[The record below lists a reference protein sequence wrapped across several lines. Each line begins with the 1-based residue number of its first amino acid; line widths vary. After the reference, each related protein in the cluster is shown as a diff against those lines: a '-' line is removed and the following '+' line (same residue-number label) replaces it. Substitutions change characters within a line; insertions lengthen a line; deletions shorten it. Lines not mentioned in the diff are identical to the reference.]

1 MGIGVSAIFL
11 GLLVGRVDGGE
22 LRTALTEMHP
32 QWLVLALGVYFVA
45 LWVRGLRWQ
54 LVLSPHVHV
63 TPFEAFSLL
72 VIGYAANNVLPVRA
86 GEFVRAGLLQ
96 SRHGTPWA
104 TGLGA
109 IVVERVLDGL
119 VLALFL
125 SGTVLLAGGDR
136 VDGVVRALAGLGAA
150 GFLGVLVMMYALALA
165 GDRGTALLVRLLRLL
180 PVIGERLASV
190 AEGMLG
196 GLAVLRDL
204 RVGPLLLVTT
214 VATWGLEAATYWLVG
229 EGFDLG
235 LAPALYLGVC
245 GAANLAIAAPSTSGG
260 IGPFEYFARL
270 VAVSFGAA
278 TAAATAYALVVHAVV
293 LVPVVLLGAFLLWR
307 QQLGFGSL
315 LAARERLE
323 ATTPIEG

>member
-1 MGIGVSAIFL
+1 M
-11 GLLVGRVDGGE
+11 RQVDGGE
-22 LRTALTEMHP
+22 LRTALTEVRLR
-32 QWLVLALGVYFVA
+32 WLVLALGVYFVA

-54 LVLSPHVHV
+54 LVLSPHVRV
-63 TPFEAFSLL
+63 TPSEAFSLL
-72 VIGYAANNVLPVRA
+72 IIGYAANNVLPVRA

-96 SRHGTPWA
+96 SRHGTPWT

-109 IVVERVLDGL
+109 IAVERVLDGL

-125 SGTVLLAGGDR
+125 SGTVLLAGGTG
-136 VDGVVRALAGLGAA
+136 DGSSDAIVRALAGLGAA
-150 GFLGVLVMMYALALA
+150 GFLTALVLMYALALA
-165 GDRGTALLVRLLRLL
+165 GDRGTALLVRLLRLV
-180 PVIGERLASV
+180 PAIGERLATL
-190 AEGMLG
+190 AQGMLG
-196 GLAVLRDL
+196 GLAVLRDPRL
-204 RVGPLLLVTT
+204 GLLLLVAT

-229 EGFDLG
+229 EGFGLG
-235 LAPALYLGVC
+235 LAPGIYLGLC

-278 TAAATAYALVVHAVV
+278 TAAATAYALVVHALV

-315 LAARERLE
+315 IRARERLE
-323 ATTPIEG
+323 ATAPIEG